1 MRTFEGLLLF
11 TGVFLLSMYAG
22 WWAGAKLFQY
32 EHGALL
38 DRQLREEGRIPDAP
52 PPSDTVNSE
61 LTGRV
66 EIDRLGLDAIIQ
78 EGADEA
84 TLSRAVGHIPG
95 TSVPWNGGNVALA
108 AHRDT
113 FFRGLGD
120 LEPGDRIR
128 LTTLRGSYEYAVDS
142 SKVVSPDSVDV
153 LAATGEP
160 QLTLVTCWPFHYIGP
175 APMRY
180 IVRARKISGTD
191 GAAAPREQSGTE
203 ILRPWPEGRYQER
216 PGGFQASGA
225 GNPTPPGTGRSH
237 GGWSPDLRSPRRFP
251 DS

>member
-32 EHGALL
+32 EHGELF
-38 DRQLREEGRIPDAP
+38 DRQLKKEEGRAPDAP
-52 PPSDTVNSE
+52 RPDSQDLE

-66 EIDRLGLDAIIQ
+66 EIERLGLDAMVQ

-120 LEPGDRIR
+120 LRPGDRIR

-142 SKVVSPDSVDV
+142 TRVVSPASVEV
-153 LAATGEP
+153 LATTGEP

-180 IVRARKISGTD
+180 IVRARKIAGTD
-191 GAAAPREQSGTE
+191 AAA
-203 ILRPWPEGRYQER
+203 ER
-216 PGGFQASGA
+216 PERSEMTVPRPGLEGQRRQWPDGFRANGA
-225 GNPTPPGTGRSH
+225 DNSPPPDIDRSP
-237 GGWSPDLRSPRRFP
+237 GEWSPDLRDPRRFP

>member
-1 MRTFEGLLLF
+1 MRSFEGLLLF

-32 EHGALL
+32 EHGALF
-38 DRQLREEGRIPDAP
+38 DRQLKEESPAP
-52 PPSDTVNSE
+52 NSPGSNPENLE

-66 EIDRLGLDAIIQ
+66 EIERLGLDALIQ
-78 EGADEA
+78 EGTDEA

-128 LTTLRGSYEYAVDS
+128 LTTLRGSFEYEVDS
-142 SKVVSPDSVDV
+142 TKVVSPASVDV
-153 LAATGEP
+153 LAATGQP

-191 GAAAPREQSGTE
+191 GAPERREQSGTAVPR
-203 ILRPWPEGRYQER
+203 LRPEGPRPEW
-216 PGGFQASGA
+216 PGGFRANGA
-225 GNPTPPGTGRSH
+225 DNPPPPDTGRSP
-237 GGWSPDLRSPRRFP
+237 GEWSPDLPDPRRFP